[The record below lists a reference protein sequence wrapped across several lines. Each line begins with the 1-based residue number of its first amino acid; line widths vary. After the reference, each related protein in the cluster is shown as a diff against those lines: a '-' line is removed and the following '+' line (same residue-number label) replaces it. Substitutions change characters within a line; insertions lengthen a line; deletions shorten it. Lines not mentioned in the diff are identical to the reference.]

1 MATSSSGTVGPGA
14 SEVRDQLARIL
25 NHTLFSKSKMRSR
38 LLATVVNRSLDG
50 TGSEIKEYL
59 LGVEA
64 LGRSPSF
71 DPRFD
76 SVVRVNA
83 THVRR
88 KLAEYYT

>member
-50 TGSEIKEYL
+50 TGSEIK
-59 LGVEA
+59 
-64 LGRSPSF
+64 
-71 DPRFD
+71 
-76 SVVRVNA
+76 
-83 THVRR
+83 
-88 KLAEYYT
+88 